1 MAVCTSCNRE
11 FGFADVRGGIC
22 RDCRAK
28 AEAASI
34 ESAYRKI
41 ENGIVSP
48 EDLND
53 PALARIIITTGSEI
67 PGRRIDSI
75 VDVVG
80 AETALGLS
88 IFKDIANNFRDFF
101 GGRSKTVQ
109 SAVRDARTVC
119 MIELRR
125 EAVRLNADAI
135 IAIKIDFSE
144 LSMAGGGG
152 ILFVAATGT
161 AVKLAD

>member
-11 FGFADVRGGIC
+11 FGFGDLRGGIC

-28 AEAASI
+28 AEAASMA
-34 ESAYRKI
+34 SAYQKI
-41 ENGIVSP
+41 EEDIVSP

-53 PALARIIITTGSEI
+53 PALARIVITTGSDI
-67 PGRRIDSI
+67 PGRQIDSI
-75 VDVVG
+75 VGIVG

-88 IFKDIANNFRDFF
+88 IFKDIANSFRDLF

-109 SAVRDARTVC
+109 TAVRDARTVC

-125 EAVRLNADAI
+125 EAIRLNADAI

>member
-1 MAVCTSCNRE
+1 MAVCTSCNLE
-11 FGFADVRGGIC
+11 FGFGDLRGGVC

-28 AEAASI
+28 AEAASMA
-34 ESAYRKI
+34 SAYRKI
-41 ENGIVSP
+41 EQGIVSP

-53 PALARIIITTGSEI
+53 PALARIVITTGSDI
-67 PGRRIDSI
+67 PGRQIDSI
-75 VDVVG
+75 VGIVG

-125 EAVRLNADAI
+125 EAIRLNADAI

-144 LSMAGGGG
+144 LSTGGAGG

>member
-28 AEAASI
+28 AEAASM
-34 ESAYRKI
+34 EAAYRKI
-41 ENGIVSP
+41 ENGIVAP
-48 EDLND
+48 ENLDD
-53 PALARIIITTGSEI
+53 PALARIIVTTGSEI
-67 PGRRIDSI
+67 PGQRIESI

-125 EAVRLNADAI
+125 EAIRLNADAI

-144 LSMAGGGG
+144 LSTGGSGG

-161 AVKLAD
+161 AVRLAN

>member
-1 MAVCTSCNRE
+1 MA
-11 FGFADVRGGIC
+11 
-22 RDCRAK
+22 
-28 AEAASI
+28 
-34 ESAYRKI
+34 SAYRKI
-41 ENGIVSP
+41 EQGIVSP

-53 PALARIIITTGSEI
+53 PALARIIITTGSDI
-67 PGRRIDSI
+67 PGRQIDSI
-75 VDVVG
+75 VGIVG

-125 EAVRLNADAI
+125 EAIRLNADAI

-144 LSMAGGGG
+144 LSTGGAGG

-161 AVKLAD
+161 AVKLTG

>member
-1 MAVCTSCNRE
+1 MA
-11 FGFADVRGGIC
+11 
-22 RDCRAK
+22 
-28 AEAASI
+28 
-34 ESAYRKI
+34 SAYRKI
-41 ENGIVSP
+41 EQGIVSP

-53 PALARIIITTGSEI
+53 PALARIIITTGSDI
-67 PGRRIDSI
+67 PGRQIDSI
-75 VDVVG
+75 VGIVG

-125 EAVRLNADAI
+125 EAIRLNADAI

-144 LSMAGGGG
+144 LSTGGAGG

-161 AVKLAD
+161 AGKLTG

>member
-28 AEAASI
+28 AEAASL

-67 PGRRIDSI
+67 PGRRIDNI

-88 IFKDIANNFRDFF
+88 LFKDIANNFRDFF

-144 LSMAGGGG
+144 LSMAAGGG

>member
-1 MAVCTSCNRE
+1 MA
-11 FGFADVRGGIC
+11 
-22 RDCRAK
+22 
-28 AEAASI
+28 
-34 ESAYRKI
+34 SAYRKI
-41 ENGIVSP
+41 EQGIVSP

-53 PALARIIITTGSEI
+53 PALARIIITTGSDI
-67 PGRRIDSI
+67 PGRQIDSI
-75 VDVVG
+75 VGIVG

-125 EAVRLNADAI
+125 EAIRLNADAI

-144 LSMAGGGG
+144 LSTGGAGG

-161 AVKLAD
+161 AVKLTS

>member
-1 MAVCTSCNRE
+1 MAVCTSCNLE
-11 FGFADVRGGIC
+11 FGFGDLRGGVC

-28 AEAASI
+28 AEAASMA
-34 ESAYRKI
+34 SAYRKI
-41 ENGIVSP
+41 EQGIVSP

-53 PALARIIITTGSEI
+53 PALARIIITTGSDI
-67 PGRRIDSI
+67 PGRQIDSI
-75 VDVVG
+75 IGIVG

-125 EAVRLNADAI
+125 EAIRLNADAI

-144 LSMAGGGG
+144 LSTGGAGG